1 MAVTT
6 TWKIDQLKIDPSDDN
21 YIFEVVV
28 NVFGTEGSVTKMVS
42 THCVFPG
49 KKADVTDF
57 KTIDELKTEAGEAI
71 VVQWVKDAFTEYK
84 VNKLEAQVKDKI
96 DEHNNIV
103 KETTINSLDTSYSAS
118 PTQTPTPSE

>member
-49 KKADVTDF
+49 KKADVSDF

-103 KETTINSLDTSYSAS
+103 KETTINSSDTSYTAQ

>member
-6 TWKIDQLKIDPSDDN
+6 SWKIDQLKIDPSDDN

-49 KKADVTDF
+49 K
-57 KTIDELKTEAGEAI
+57 
-71 VVQWVKDAFTEYK
+71 
-84 VNKLEAQVKDKI
+84 
-96 DEHNNIV
+96 
-103 KETTINSLDTSYSAS
+103 
-118 PTQTPTPSE
+118 

>member
-49 KKADVTDF
+49 KKSDVTDF

-103 KETTINSLDTSYSAS
+103 KETTVNSSDTSYSAQ